1 VIGFNPTECLSFDSD
16 LRGAEVQKNFSLLMS
31 AAWLMLLPNVV
42 SAMPNGTWLSQPQI
56 WFYRSTHQL
65 EQVMAQIRTQHY
77 KVVFLD
83 YRKVPEVMQ
92 QQVSYEARSQG
103 LTPVVWVQSPQY
115 RSMTIPDLV
124 NEARYGDGIQV
135 DDDFFSHY
143 TLKDFYALRRLYTK
157 PIFCSIQPRQV
168 ALAPP
173 GGCNQIDVQ
182 CYANNG
188 FQNCVK
194 IADQLGA
201 VVSLSVTETLG
212 YQNALGERRFN
223 TFLWPTN
230 TESVESISQKRF

>member
-1 VIGFNPTECLSFDSD
+1 VPKT
-16 LRGAEVQKNFSLLMS
+16 FSLLLS
-31 AAWLMLLPNVV
+31 VAWLMLLPKVV
-42 SAMPNGTWLSQPQI
+42 GAMPNGTWLSQPQI
-56 WFYRSTHQL
+56 WFYRSTDKL

-92 QQVSYEARSQG
+92 QQVSHEARSQG

-115 RSMTIPDLV
+115 RSMSISDLV

-135 DDDFFSHY
+135 DDDFFDHY

-157 PIFCSIQPRQV
+157 PIFCSIQPGQV
-168 ALAPP
+168 TLAPP

-182 CYANNG
+182 CYASNG

-194 IADQLGA
+194 IADRLGA
-201 VVSLSVTETLG
+201 VVSLSVAQTLG
-212 YQNALGERRFN
+212 YRNTLGERRFN
-223 TFLWPTN
+223 IFLWPTS
-230 TESVESISQKRF
+230 TGSVESANQRQF